1 MPKKTKIDIGSLSAD
16 TQAAILK
23 QVKEAAS
30 AQEEADAKKY
40 KKEVALYYALKAQ
53 LEKQLGENLISSGSA
68 LGKANFSIAKK
79 LKVIAS
85 LPSKTPTTA
94 AGYIKAHKAIVT
106 GKVGARKRA
115 TKEDT
120 AIIIETKEGAV
131 SARKLAPRKKKAATK
146 KKAAKK
152 KAVKAK
158 KA

>member
-1 MPKKTKIDIGSLSAD
+1 MPKKKQIDIGSLSAD
-16 TQAAILK
+16 TQAAILN

-40 KKEVALYYALKAQ
+40 KVEVAAYYTLKAQ
-53 LEKQLGENLISSGSA
+53 LEQQLEKALSGSA
-68 LGKANFSIAKK
+68 LGKAHFSIAKK

-85 LPSKTPTTA
+85 LPAKKPTTA
-94 AGYIKAHKAIVT
+94 AGYIKAQKSIAT

-120 AIIIETKEGAV
+120 AIIVETKAGEV
-131 SARKLAPRKKKAATK
+131 KARKLAPKKKAATK

-152 KAVKAK
+152 KAPAK

>member
-1 MPKKTKIDIGSLSAD
+1 MPKKKQINIGSLSAD

-23 QVKEAAS
+23 QVKEASS

-40 KKEVALYYALKAQ
+40 KVEVAAYYALKAQ
-53 LEKQLGENLISSGSA
+53 LEKQVEKALSGSA
-68 LGKANFSIAKK
+68 LGKAHFSIAKK

-85 LPSKTPTTA
+85 LSSKKPTTA
-94 AGYIKAHKAIVT
+94 AGYIKSQKAIVT

-120 AIIIETKEGAV
+120 AIIVETKAGEV
-131 SARKLAPRKKKAATK
+131 KARKLAPKKKAATK

-152 KAVKAK
+152 KAPAK

>member
-1 MPKKTKIDIGSLSAD
+1 MPKKKQINIGSLSAD

-23 QVKEAAS
+23 QVKEASS

-94 AGYIKAHKAIVT
+94 AGYIKARKAIVT

-120 AIIIETKEGAV
+120 AIIVETKAGEV
-131 SARKLAPRKKKAATK
+131 KARKLAPKKKAATK

-152 KAVKAK
+152 KAPAK